1 MAELYDSVLELRRAA
16 DNLKPGG
23 DGFDELVQV
32 LRAINSRRYRLTDRR
47 VTIHRERIV
56 EGTWDDDDWED
67 ELRKIWDETWTLVA
81 ELEEFEK
88 KFREVHLGGGSKK
101 KRDEVYSLLF
111 HGRIAAFGIR

>member
-1 MAELYDSVLELRRAA
+1 MAELNDSVILLRRAV

-32 LRAINSRRYRLTDRR
+32 LQAINSRRHRLKNRR
-47 VTIHRERIV
+47 VDILRQRVV
-56 EGTWDDDDWED
+56 EGTWDDDDRED
-67 ELRKIWDETWTLVA
+67 ELQKIWNETWTLVA

-88 KFREVHLGGGSKK
+88 RFRKVRLGRGSKK
-101 KRDEVYSLLF
+101 KRGEVYSLLF